1 MIKIL
6 RKKEVTEQV
15 MKTMRSMV
23 EIYVEMAKAGEK
35 VALAQVSNLSERYLD
50 WVEALPEGETK
61 TTEKDRILRY
71 FSDRSTRDTFY
82 NMGMDFAILACMSN
96 EENHFADPNDYPD
109 TYEMMKEE
117 VMRWKKL
124 S

>member
-23 EIYVEMAKAGEK
+23 GI
-35 VALAQVSNLSERYLD
+35 
-50 WVEALPEGETK
+50 
-61 TTEKDRILRY
+61 
-71 FSDRSTRDTFY
+71 
-82 NMGMDFAILACMSN
+82 
-96 EENHFADPNDYPD
+96 YPD